1 MTLQPIH
8 GHTDI
13 TPVRGVPQRLT
24 EWAEEAKAA
33 HALAQSLCKTPF
45 AGQFKGDEYGATA
58 AILRGAEMGI
68 TPVTALAAFDL
79 IQGQPAPKALTLR
92 ALVQSHGH
100 RLDIIESTPERAVAR
115 YRRAD
120 EAEWKTCEFT
130 LDDARGLQLL
140 GKQNWKQQPRTMLE
154 ARVTAKAARLV
165 AADVILGI
173 GYTAEELRDQ
183 PNLVVAGT
191 VEQPR
196 VTAADITGP
205 PADASA
211 AAMTDKQR
219 RTIFALF
226 GDLGLDGDEHREQQ
240 LDHMQQALRRRP
252 ASRGELSST
261 EAATVID
268 HLSGLVAE
276 AFPPAEGEPS

>member
-1 MTLQPIH
+1 
-8 GHTDI
+8 
-13 TPVRGVPQRLT
+13 
-24 EWAEEAKAA
+24 
-33 HALAQSLCKTPF
+33 
-45 AGQFKGDEYGATA
+45 
-58 AILRGAEMGI
+58 
-68 TPVTALAAFDL
+68 
-79 IQGQPAPKALTLR
+79 
-92 ALVQSHGH
+92 VQSHGH

-183 PNLVVAGT
+183 PSLVVPDALL
-191 VEQPR
+191 PR
-196 VTAADITGP
+196 VTEADITGLPAEAP
-205 PADASA
+205 PVP
-211 AAMTDKQR
+211 MTDKQR

-226 GDLGLDGDEHREQQ
+226 GDLGLDGEEHRDTQ
-240 LDHMQQALRRRP
+240 LDHMQRALGRRP
-252 ASRGELSST
+252 ASRGELTSA

-276 AFPPAEGEPS
+276 AFPPAQEGEPS